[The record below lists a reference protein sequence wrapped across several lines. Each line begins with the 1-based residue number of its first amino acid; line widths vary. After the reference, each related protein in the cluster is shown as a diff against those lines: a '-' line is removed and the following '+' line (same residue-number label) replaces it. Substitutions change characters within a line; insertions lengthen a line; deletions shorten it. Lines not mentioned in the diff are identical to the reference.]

1 MSAKH
6 ANTAAV
12 RLPWVYSTRLHVVL
26 YSMLLVATPFLLL
39 RSFLQSAIGRISIYT
54 VELGALPIVLVP
66 TVALVVAIALIVG
79 LRARITKRRVLGV
92 VVAVLMIALTQQI
105 ADFYVGHNFYDLQHN
120 WHYFA
125 YAIFAYMVYRDLAPR
140 GVSLANIMLVTYW
153 AALLFST
160 FDEAFQKGMSNR
172 VFDVG
177 DIAKDSWGSL
187 LGMTFLYLGGTR
199 AGSLLDQW
207 RPLRHRRLRGY
218 LTHAPSLYV
227 LMMVLTLLLVCNG
240 SLLADFRY
248 WPVVVL
254 ITVGSFV
261 VFFGLFHI
269 SQYNPAKYSLL
280 TVLIVGV
287 LVQAYFFV
295 KYRSDQ
301 IVYNRYGLTVYK
313 GIPIVFYDVMIF
325 PDGTFR
331 PVDKKHYFNSRD
343 QTFFMQHQ
351 PDIIVIG
358 SGAEG
363 LGGRGFVKESAH
375 QFMYNPHI
383 QRGTQVIILKTPEAC
398 QVFNRLKRERKN
410 VLFILHNT
418 C

>member
-12 RLPWVYSTRLHVVL
+12 RLPWVHSTRLHVIL
-26 YSMLLVATPFLLL
+26 YSMLLVATPFLML
-39 RSFLQSAIGRISIYT
+39 RSFLQSAIGRISIYRF
-54 VELGALPIVLVP
+54 ELGGLPIVLVP
-66 TVALVVAIALIVG
+66 TVALALAIALIIAF
-79 LRARITKRRVLGV
+79 RARITKRRILAV
-92 VVAVLMIALTQQI
+92 VVAFLMIALAQQI

-125 YAIFAYMVYRDLAPR
+125 YAILAYMVYRDLAPR

-160 FDEAFQKGMSNR
+160 FDEAFQKSMSNR
-172 VFDVG
+172 VFDIG

-187 LGMTFLYLGGTR
+187 IGMTFLYLGGTR

-207 RPLRHRRLRGY
+207 SPLRHRRLRSY

-240 SLLADFRY
+240 SLLTDFEHL
-248 WPVVVL
+248 PTAVL
-254 ITVGSFV
+254 LTVGGFV
-261 VFFGLFHI
+261 VFFVLFHV
-269 SQYNPAKYSLL
+269 SQYKPGKYSLL

-325 PDGTFR
+325 PDGGFR
-331 PVDKKHYFNSRD
+331 LVDKKHYFNSRD
-343 QTFFMQHQ
+343 QTFFAKFK
-351 PDIIVIG
+351 PDIILIA

-363 LGGRGFVKESAH
+363 RGGRGFIKEGPH
-375 QFMYNPHI
+375 QFIYNPHT

>member
-12 RLPWVYSTRLHVVL
+12 RLPWVHSTRLHVIL
-26 YSMLLVATPFLLL
+26 YSMLLVATPFLML
-39 RSFLQSAIGRISIYT
+39 RSFLQSAIGQISIYT
-54 VELGALPIVLVP
+54 FELGGLPIVLVP
-66 TVALVVAIALIVG
+66 TVALLVAIALIVA
-79 LRARITKRRVLGV
+79 LRAQITKRRILAV
-92 VVAVLMIALTQQI
+92 VVAFLMIALTQQI

-172 VFDVG
+172 VLDIG

-207 RPLRHRRLRGY
+207 RPLRHRRLRDY

-240 SLLADFRY
+240 SLLTDFEH
-248 WPVVVL
+248 WPTVAL
-254 ITVGSFV
+254 LTVGGFV
-261 VFFGLFHI
+261 VFFVLFHI
-269 SQYNPAKYSLL
+269 SQYKPAKYSLL

-331 PVDKKHYFNSRD
+331 LVDKKHYFNSRD
-343 QTFFMQHQ
+343 QTFFAKFK
-351 PDIIVIG
+351 PDIILIG

-363 LGGRGFVKESAH
+363 RGGRGFIKESPH
-375 QFMYNPHI
+375 QFIYNPHTE
-383 QRGTQVIILKTPEAC
+383 RGTQVIILRTPEAC

-410 VLFILHNT
+410 VLFVLHNT